1 MYTLSPEG
9 GKLVW
14 LVSKQFLF
22 ECIPLSF
29 FVEFPALRLEGSR
42 EKSLM
47 DEMSARVSIFVKA
60 QHSSPVSD
68 TVLALL

>member
-1 MYTLSPEG
+1 MACQQAIFIQ
-9 GKLVW
+9 VR
-14 LVSKQFLF
+14 
-22 ECIPLSF
+22 
-29 FVEFPALRLEGSR
+29 PALRSEGSR

-47 DEMSARVSIFVKA
+47 DQMSARVSIFVKA

>member
-1 MYTLSPEG
+1 MCTVIQQNVRIKPRTW
-9 GKLVW
+9 KARVACQQAIFIQ
-14 LVSKQFLF
+14 VHT
-22 ECIPLSF
+22 
-29 FVEFPALRLEGSR
+29 ALRVEGSR

-47 DEMSARVSIFVKA
+47 DQMSARVSIFVKA